1 LNQQNYLLLKATS
14 SIDQARLL
22 AAVSAH
28 AGDWLHAAPISS
40 IGLRLSSVAVGHRLG
55 TNTCQPHE
63 CPCGKQVDARCLH
76 GLACRK
82 ATARQQ
88 RHSHLNEILWR
99 SIKRVQVPA
108 TREPV
113 GLFRS
118 DGKRPDGATLIPWA
132 RGKPLAWDVT
142 VPDTYAD
149 SHINSTS
156 ITAGAAANHAAITF
170 SYRLSLKLRVRGM
183 PLS

>member
-1 LNQQNYLLLKATS
+1 MLTLQDAMLAQFGNTAPDPAITRSTLAWSAMTNDVEPVSERKHIQKAWDGVVILKQQNSLLLKATS

-40 IGLRLSSVAVGHRLG
+40 IGLRLSNEAIRVAVGHRLG

-63 CPCGKQVDARCLH
+63 CPCGKQVDARGLH

-99 SIKRVQVPA
+99 SIKRAEVPA
-108 TREPV
+108 TMHYENF
-113 GLFRS
+113 LH
-118 DGKRPDGATLIPWA
+118 
-132 RGKPLAWDVT
+132 T
-142 VPDTYAD
+142 VRQFYELL
-149 SHINSTS
+149 
-156 ITAGAAANHAAITF
+156 G
-170 SYRLSLKLRVRGM
+170 
-183 PLS
+183 